1 MDELTL
7 AAIDFGSKKISIS
20 LGKGNDEDIDIIG
33 SYVRNSEGINK
44 GIITDE
50 EKCCQSLRELIKE
63 VNNNLSNKLDKVYV
77 GISSRNIR
85 LVEATIRVNLYDG
98 EVRRAD
104 IDSAIEKV
112 KLDTILNDGE
122 EIVDVVINFF
132 NINDNVVRENII
144 GQKANIISINFTI
157 LIGSSEELDKYKRIV
172 TNCGLIIEGFVP
184 NIFSGR
190 KVFLNDK
197 TSLGSKAIIDIGAGT
212 SDIALFNHGILKYI
226 SSVSLGGENIS
237 KDLSIC
243 GKCTLSEAEK
253 IKNIYSNT
261 YETISKEND
270 DINIGDTTV
279 PTDLFYEVSK
289 ARIEEIVEYINLE
302 LKKSSF
308 FEGICSIIIYGDGI
322 NHYENVFL
330 LIEKQFDKK
339 VKVIDCNCLDMDN
352 FSNISSLAIIK
363 DMYDR
368 LNLLY
373 DYSIREEFKEEEN
386 YVKKHNEGII
396 GKLKNFLDEIF

>member
-212 SDIALFNHGILKYI
+212 SDIALFNNGILKYI

-237 KDLSIC
+237 
-243 GKCTLSEAEK
+243 
-253 IKNIYSNT
+253 
-261 YETISKEND
+261 
-270 DINIGDTTV
+270 
-279 PTDLFYEVSK
+279 
-289 ARIEEIVEYINLE
+289 
-302 LKKSSF
+302 
-308 FEGICSIIIYGDGI
+308 
-322 NHYENVFL
+322 
-330 LIEKQFDKK
+330 
-339 VKVIDCNCLDMDN
+339 
-352 FSNISSLAIIK
+352 
-363 DMYDR
+363 
-368 LNLLY
+368 
-373 DYSIREEFKEEEN
+373 
-386 YVKKHNEGII
+386 
-396 GKLKNFLDEIF
+396 